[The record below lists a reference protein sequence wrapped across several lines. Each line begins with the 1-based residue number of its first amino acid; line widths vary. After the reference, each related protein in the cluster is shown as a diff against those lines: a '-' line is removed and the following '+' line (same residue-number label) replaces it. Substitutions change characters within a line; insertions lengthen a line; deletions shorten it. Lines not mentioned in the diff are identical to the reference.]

1 MRTPTLCDYFGFFYF
16 KKLTIME
23 FVFWNGIKIFGYD
36 YKRMIAYLKTLEKEY
51 LDNLVECIAEEGRC
65 DFLWESERK
74 KHIVSDGIDIPDGDY
89 WSIQNDFN
97 EFIN

>member
-1 MRTPTLCDYFGFFYF
+1 
-16 KKLTIME
+16 ME